1 VNIVSEV
8 NRMNIKETY
17 FSIKYVFIRDDVRVQ
32 KESTV
37 CFPP

>member
-1 VNIVSEV
+1 MNIVSEV

-17 FSIKYVFIRDDVRVQ
+17 FSTKYVFIRDAVCVH
-32 KESTV
+32 KEDTV